1 MNNYEKLE
9 NLAAQKGVEVIPW
22 TFDSS
27 KIKGLYCD
35 NTIALNKT
43 VETSNEKACILAEE
57 LGHHETSSGDI
68 IDQSDTANR
77 KQEARARLWAYG
89 RLAGLY
95 DIVRAYKQGCHSL
108 YDMADRLD
116 VTEEFLKEAL
126 QCYKSKYGTHITI
139 GNYVVYFEPS
149 FSICELR

>member
-1 MNNYEKLE
+1 MNYENLIKEASQNGIYVLE
-9 NLAAQKGVEVIPW
+9 DVNFESKANGLINGNVI
-22 TFDSS
+22 
-27 KIKGLYCD
+27 G
-35 NTIALNKT
+35 LNKNIKTT
-43 VETSNEKACILAEE
+43 VQKKCVLAEE
-57 LGHHETSSGDI
+57 LGHYYTTVGEI
-68 IDQSDTANR
+68 IDQSETANR
-77 KQEARARLWAYG
+77 KQEARARLWAYD